1 MNSEIHSGNVNT
13 DINADSNPNG
23 ITWDTLRQDASE
35 MRAEVE
41 ANNKAVNSA
50 IDATKEYL
58 GPYFENTCKHFT
70 LRFIK
75 YYETTRQKGKSRQ
88 YLAGLCFHLLSF
100 FFCLVLHCPYSA
112 SASLAAWAAAVVT
125 TLQ

>member
-13 DINADSNPNG
+13 DINADLNPNG
-23 ITWDTLRQDASE
+23 MTWDTLRQDASE

-41 ANNKAVNSA
+41 ANNKAVNST

-70 LRFIK
+70 LRLIK
-75 YYETTRQKGKSRQ
+75 YYETTRQNRKSRLI
-88 YLAGLCFHLLSF
+88 LAGFQLSISF
-100 FFCLVLHCPYSA
+100 FAWVAHSA
-112 SASLAAWAAAVVT
+112 SAALAASVVT

>member
-13 DINADSNPNG
+13 NINADSNPNG

-35 MRAEVE
+35 MRTEVE

-58 GPYFENTCKHFT
+58 GPYFENTYKHST

-75 YYETTRQKGKSRQ
+75 YYETTRRKGKSRQ
-88 YLAGLCFHLLSF
+88 YLAGLHVHLLS
-100 FFCLVLHCPYSA
+100 CL
-112 SASLAAWAAAVVT
+112 
-125 TLQ
+125 

>member
-13 DINADSNPNG
+13 DISADSNPNG
-23 ITWDTLRQDASE
+23 MTWDTLRQDASE

-41 ANNKAVNSA
+41 ANNKAVNST

-70 LRFIK
+70 LRLIK
-75 YYETTRQKGKSRQ
+75 YYETTRQNRKSRLI
-88 YLAGLCFHLLSF
+88 LAGFQLFISF
-100 FFCLVLHCPYSA
+100 LTRRAPL
-112 SASLAAWAAAVVT
+112 
-125 TLQ
+125 

>member
-23 ITWDTLRQDASE
+23 ITQGTLRQDTSE

-41 ANNKAVNSA
+41 ASKKAVNSA

-58 GPYFENTCKHFT
+58 RPYFENTCKHFA
-70 LRFIK
+70 LRLIK
-75 YYETTRQKGKSRQ
+75 YYETTRQNRKSRLI
-88 YLAGLCFHLLSF
+88 LAGFQLFISF
-100 FFCLVLHCPYSA
+100 LAWVAHSVSA
-112 SASLAAWAAAVVT
+112 ASAAAVVT